1 MRLVVSGASGL
12 LGLNMSLV
20 AQKSGFDVTGLV
32 NNTRLKDVP
41 FNVENVDLLK
51 TDKAIQI
58 IKNSKPDGII
68 HCAAIANLNYAER
81 HPDLT
86 HELNSVVPGALAAA
100 AAEWRIPFIHIST
113 DAVFD
118 GIDGNY
124 RETDNTTPLSV
135 YAKTKLEGERAVL
148 DAYHSAV
155 VARVVFF
162 GWSLTGQRS
171 LSEFFINN
179 LHAGNTVDGYSD
191 TFFSPL
197 YVEDLAATLLK
208 ILNENLSGIYHIV
221 SPQSLSK
228 YEFGL
233 QIAKEFGL
241 NPLLIKPIQR
251 QIINIGAQRSLNLVL
266 NPEKI
271 QLALGKKLPTVDEGI
286 KSLHQRWIEGY
297 PKLFQSY
304 QVSQ

>member
-1 MRLVVSGASGL
+1 M
-12 LGLNMSLV
+12 
-20 AQKSGFDVTGLV
+20 
-32 NNTRLKDVP
+32 
-41 FNVENVDLLK
+41 
-51 TDKAIQI
+51 
-58 IKNSKPDGII
+58 
-68 HCAAIANLNYAER
+68 
-81 HPDLT
+81 
-86 HELNSVVPGALAAA
+86 
-100 AAEWRIPFIHIST
+100 
-113 DAVFD
+113 
-118 GIDGNY
+118 
-124 RETDNTTPLSV
+124 
-135 YAKTKLEGERAVL
+135 
-148 DAYHSAV
+148 
-155 VARVVFF
+155 
-162 GWSLTGQRS
+162 
-171 LSEFFINN
+171 
-179 LHAGNTVDGYSD
+179 
-191 TFFSPL
+191 
-197 YVEDLAATLLK
+197 K